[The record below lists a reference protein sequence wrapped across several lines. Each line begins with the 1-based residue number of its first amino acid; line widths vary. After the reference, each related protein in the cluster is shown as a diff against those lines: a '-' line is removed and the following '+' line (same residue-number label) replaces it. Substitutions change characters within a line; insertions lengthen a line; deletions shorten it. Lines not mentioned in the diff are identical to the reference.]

1 MKVKLGI
8 NNTVGRYDEFLLT
21 LIKDYVVLTR

>member
-1 MKVKLGI
+1 MKTRLEI
-8 NNTVGRYDEFLLT
+8 NTSVGRHEEFLLT